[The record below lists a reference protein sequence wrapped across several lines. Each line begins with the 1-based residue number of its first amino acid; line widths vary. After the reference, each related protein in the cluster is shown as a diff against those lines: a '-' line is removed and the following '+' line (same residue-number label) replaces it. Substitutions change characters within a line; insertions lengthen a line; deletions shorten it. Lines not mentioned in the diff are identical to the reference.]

1 MPRRVPL
8 AAAAGFAVL
17 LALAVAG
24 WGPLEA
30 ADAAISAHF
39 RGYGRRNPGFVAV
52 LLVLTDL
59 AVTWAFMGA
68 GSTLAVVLLARG
80 QRARAVF
87 VAAVTVGIPLIWSL
101 MHLWLRSPRPADGF
115 VEVQSNSFPS
125 GHASNAAAAALVA
138 VLLLRPVLRPTG
150 RVVLALLATAFAL
163 FVGLT
168 RVALLAHWP
177 TDVLGGWLLAL
188 AVVPPLARLAEPA
201 AVPDR
206 SGPVAR

>member
-1 MPRRVPL
+1 L

-17 LALAVAG
+17 LTLTAAG

-30 ADAAISAHF
+30 ADTAISDYF
-39 RGYGRRNPGFVAV
+39 RGYGRRNPGHVAV
-52 LLVLTDL
+52 LRVATDL

-68 GSTLAVVLLARG
+68 GGTLAVVLLARG
-80 QRARAVF
+80 QGARAAF
-87 VAAVTVGIPLIWSL
+87 VAAVTGLIPLIWSL
-101 MHLWLRSPRPADGF
+101 LHLWLHSPRPAGGF
-115 VEVQSNSFPS
+115 VQVYSNSFPS

-138 VLLLRPVLRPTG
+138 VLLLWPVLRPTG
-150 RVVLALLATAFAL
+150 RAALALLATAFAL

-201 AVPDR
+201 AAPDR